1 MTANSTAPERAR
13 NAGRDAPP
21 SFWQIAHSLDAM
33 SERQRLE
40 SIRQGFSV
48 SSAEAVRAAFGL
60 SASDFGLLLNL
71 SASTF
76 ERRKKDDKPLDAV
89 ASERLDRLA
98 AVAILAEDVFEDE
111 NAAARWMATPND
123 ALGGNTPVLQCET
136 EIGARQVRRILH
148 AIEWGGVA

>member
-1 MTANSTAPERAR
+1 MNYVDAAIAPLRKTGQIKIHGPAAFEGMRK
-13 NAGRDAPP
+13 AGRLA
-21 SFWQIAHSLDAM
+21 AECLDMLAG
-33 SERQRLE
+33 E
-40 SIRQGFSV
+40 IHPGV
-48 SSAEAVRAAFGL
+48 P
-60 SASDFGLLLNL
+60 
-71 SASTF
+71 T
-76 ERRKKDDKPLDAV
+76 
-89 ASERLDRLA
+89 ERLDRLA